1 MYLDF
6 EVGCVNGSAWVDFDP
21 PDRSVGYIGNV
32 LFDEIIIN
40 NKHLGRKY
48 NERLER
54 IMLDAFYKFIENERR
69 FEYER
74 VFIPY
79 ERPRKLSV

>member
-6 EVGCVNGSAWVDFDP
+6 EVGIAKGSAWVDFDP
-21 PDRSVGYIGNV
+21 PDRSVGYLGNV
-32 LFDEIIIN
+32 MFDEIVIN

-54 IMLDAFYKFIENERR
+54 IMLDAFDKFIKNERR

-74 VFIPY
+74 IFVPDGA
-79 ERPRKLSV
+79 R

>member
-6 EVGCVNGSAWVDFDP
+6 EVGAVYGSAWVDFDP
-21 PDRSVGYIGNV
+21 PDRSVGYMGSV
-32 LFDEIIIN
+32 TFDEIVIN
-40 NKHLGRKY
+40 NKHLGREY

-54 IMLDAFYKFIENERR
+54 IMLDAFNKFIENERR

-74 VFIPY
+74 VFVPY
-79 ERPRKLSV
+79 ERPRKLSI